1 MNTSNM
7 VSAVGARFRG
17 NHQYVL
23 GGAYILVEEPT
34 NQHDPNAIRVM
45 HEGKHVAYVSRDTI
59 GSADLK
65 RVYTPISEFNAGG
78 LVCHMRPMD
87 AEENECTCIDPDL
100 LCPTER
106 SLASSGCA
114 QHDEA
119 AKEKAA
125 IALQAGIR
133 AMVAMEELE

>member
-1 MNTSNM
+1 MI
-7 VSAVGARFRG
+7 SAVGARFRG

-23 GGAYILVEEPT
+23 GGAYILVAEPT
-34 NQHDPNAIRVM
+34 NQHDPNAVKVM

-59 GSADLK
+59 GSADLG

-87 AEENECTCIDPDL
+87 AEEEKKVCTCIDPDL

-106 SLASSGCA
+106 SLLASSGCA

-119 AKEKAA
+119 AKEKEKAA
-125 IALQAGIR
+125 IALQAAFR
-133 AMVAMEELE
+133 VMLARERN